1 VSDLLQHL
9 FNGVTT
15 GCILALIALGYTM
28 VYGVLK
34 LINFAHSDV
43 FMVGAFM
50 GYYAAHGLGLGG
62 GTDRFEPLKVA
73 LVFIFAMAICGLL
86 GFFNE
91 KIAYRP
97 LRGSNRI
104 TSLITA
110 IGVSFFLEYGGQMV
124 FSANYRSFPEILP
137 KKHLSFLGIEATNYP
152 VIILV
157 TAISLMAALSYIVY
171 FTRFGRAMRA
181 VSYSFETA
189 SLMGIPTDRVVSTTF
204 VIGST
209 LAAAGG
215 VLYALNYGEINPL
228 MGVMPGL
235 KSFVAAVLGGIGIV
249 PGAMLGG
256 LLIGLCDEFVVVFG
270 LPTSYQSAITFTILI
285 LVLLFRPAGLLGK
298 HEPEKV

>member
-1 VSDLLQHL
+1 MSTLLQHL

-50 GYYAAHGLGLGG
+50 GYYGAHLLGLGG
-62 GTDRFEPLKVA
+62 GSERFEPLRVS
-73 LVFIFAMAICGLL
+73 LIFVFAMATCGLL
-86 GFFNE
+86 GFLNE

-97 LRGSNRI
+97 LRHSNRI

-110 IGVSFFLEYGGQMV
+110 IGVSFFLEFGGQMV
-124 FSANYRSFPEILP
+124 FTANYRSFPEIIP
-137 KKHLSFLGIEATNYP
+137 KAHFDFLGIVATNYP
-152 VIILV
+152 VIILA
-157 TAISLMAALSYIVY
+157 TAIVLMAALSWIVY
-171 FTRFGRAMRA
+171 RTRFGRAMRA

-235 KSFVAAVLGGIGIV
+235 KAFVAAVLGGIGVV

-270 LPTSYQSAITFTILI
+270 LPTSYQAAITFGILI
-285 LVLLFRPAGLLGK
+285 IVLLFRPAGLLGR

>member
-1 VSDLLQHL
+1 MSVFLQHL

-15 GCILALIALGYTM
+15 GSILALIALGYTM

-34 LINFAHSDV
+34 LINFAHADV

-50 GYYAAHGLGLGG
+50 GLYCARFLGPAPDGSL
-62 GTDRFEPLKVA
+62 PA
-73 LVFIFAMAICGLL
+73 LHVVVVFVFAMAVCGLL
-86 GFFNE
+86 GYLNE
-91 KIAYRP
+91 RIAYRP
-97 LRGSNRI
+97 LRGASRV

-110 IGVSFFLEYGGQMV
+110 IGVSFFLEFGGQMV
-124 FSANYRSFPEILP
+124 FGANFRSFPEIIP
-137 KKHLSFLGIEATNYP
+137 KKRISFAGVEATNYP
-152 VIILV
+152 IIILI
-157 TAISLMAALSYIVY
+157 TSCILMAGLSWIVY
-171 FTRFGRAMRA
+171 RTRFGRAMRA
-181 VSYSFETA
+181 VSFSFETA
-189 SLMGIPTDRVVSTTF
+189 SLMGIPTDRVVSATF

-215 VLYALNYGEINPL
+215 VLYALNYGELNPL

-235 KSFVAAVLGGIGIV
+235 KAFVAAVLGGIGIV

-256 LLIGLCDEFVVVFG
+256 LLIGLTDEFVVVFG
-270 LPTSYQSAITFTILI
+270 LPTSYQSAITFGILI